1 MSYIYPMI
9 KDKEMKAYFDLIK
22 EKGLTNYSYQEQ
34 FLTNPD
40 FYKPVKPI
48 VLAFGTGGGKTFTT
62 IMKLDLW
69 YSNPENKG
77 TKTVIFPHAT
87 NVLRANFAK
96 SIIKYGT
103 VPFSYCVVENS
114 DQIEETFK
122 SGCEVIIVLP
132 QTLRNYLDKV
142 SKIDWLIVDEA
153 HEWYNAPV
161 YQTILNSLRP
171 DYQML
176 LTGTPSQFNNRPEDF
191 FYHHISVDMLR
202 QAGKLGN
209 AQVHIVASNYNQESS
224 QDIVGDGSV
233 HSRVIK
239 ASKTESSLYRVCKA
253 MLNTLDKSQVIK
265 GHNVVDTLFNNV
277 DKTII
282 FCRTQ
287 SQAKRFYTILHK
299 ELNGKVLKS
308 LSEDGGDSS
317 EFKTFEDNSD
327 IKVLVLVRKGRLG
340 FDMSNLYNIVDFT
353 LTQSV
358 DVISQMLGRIL
369 RPDDKGTIK
378 HYYKV
383 SPRNTVWHYQAIMSV
398 VLRLTMQDA
407 YMIYDGNQNKIVVPR
422 PERPTEL
429 NEEQNIDITDLDF
442 IDEPKE
448 TKPSTT
454 PHFTDIDPDL
464 IMDLDF
470 FKTYAEKTNQNIGEF
485 DILTS
490 CTLDDVRKEVLGLRD
505 RRQGED
511 AITFEEC
518 VAIAKE
524 RGYTK
529 KIEFQYGSPAH
540 YAFIQTKG
548 LMNKFV
554 KEAGLKGRKLTLTY
568 KECKEA
574 AIQCSSRRDFSLK
587 FQPKYQKSKKMGWLQ
602 EFFPEILKSG
612 PKVGHVEYNSN
623 NFKLNKQ

>member
-1 MSYIYPMI
+1 
-9 KDKEMKAYFDLIK
+9 MKTYFDLIK

-96 SIIKYGT
+96 SIAKYGN
-103 VPFSYCVVENS
+103 VPFSYCVIENS
-114 DQIEETFK
+114 DQIEDTFN
-122 SGCEVIIVLP
+122 SECEVIIVLP
-132 QTLRNYLDKV
+132 QTLRNYLSKV

-171 DYQML
+171 TYQML
-176 LTGTPSQFNNRPEDF
+176 LTGTPSQFNSRPEEF
-191 FYHHISVDMLR
+191 YYHHISVDMLR

-209 AQVHIVASNYNQESS
+209 AQVHIVASNYTQESS
-224 QDIVGDGSV
+224 QDVIASGNL
-233 HSRVIK
+233 HSRVFK
-239 ASKTESSLYRVCKA
+239 SSKTESSLYRVCKA
-253 MLNTLDKSQVIK
+253 MLNTLDKSTITK
-265 GHNVVDTLFNNV
+265 GRNVVDTLFNNI

-282 FCRTQ
+282 FCQTQ
-287 SQAKRFYTILHK
+287 AQAKRFYNILHK
-299 ELNGKVLKS
+299 ELDGKVLKS

-317 EFKTFEDNSD
+317 EFIIFENDNT

-358 DVISQMLGRIL
+358 DVISQMFGRIL
-369 RPDDKGTIK
+369 RPDDKGTVK

-407 YMIYDGNQNKIVVPR
+407 YVIYNGNQNKIVVPR
-422 PERPTEL
+422 PERPIESS
-429 NEEQNIDITDLDF
+429 EEQNVDITDLDF

-448 TKPSTT
+448 TKSSTT
-454 PHFTDIDPDL
+454 PHFADIDPDL

-470 FKTYAEKTNQNIGEF
+470 FKTYAEKTNQNVGEF

-511 AITFEEC
+511 SITFEEC

-540 YAFIQTKG
+540 YAFIQKNN
-548 LMNKFV
+548 LMDKFV
-554 KEAGLKGRKLTLTY
+554 KAAGLKGRKLTLTY
-568 KECKEA
+568 EECKEA
-574 AIQCSSRRDFSLK
+574 SIQCSSRKEFSNK
-587 FQPKYQKSKKMGWLQ
+587 FQTKYKKSKQMGWLQ
-602 EFFPEILKSG
+602 EWFPEVLKTG
-612 PKVGHVEYNSN
+612 KKTNN
-623 NFKLNKQ
+623 NFVLTK

>member
-1 MSYIYPMI
+1 MI
-9 KDKEMKAYFDLIK
+9 KNKEMKTYLDLIK
-22 EKGLTNYSYQEQ
+22 EKRLINYSHQEQ
-34 FLTNPD
+34 FLTNSD
-40 FYKPVKPI
+40 FYKPAKPI

-96 SIIKYGT
+96 SIAKYGN
-103 VPFSYCVVENS
+103 VPFSYCVIENS
-114 DQIEETFK
+114 DQIEDVFN
-122 SGCEVIIVLP
+122 SDCEVIIILP
-132 QTLRNYLDKV
+132 QTLRNYLNKV
-142 SKIDWLIVDEA
+142 SKINWLIVDEA

-176 LTGTPSQFNNRPEDF
+176 LTGTPSRFNNRPEEF
-191 FYHHISVDMLR
+191 YYHHISVDMLR
-202 QAGKLGN
+202 QVSKLGN
-209 AQVHIVASNYNQESS
+209 AQVHIVASNYTQESS

-253 MLNTLDKSQVIK
+253 MLNTLDKSQIIK
-265 GHNVVDTLFNNV
+265 GHNVVDTLFNNI

-287 SQAKRFYTILHK
+287 AQAKRFYTILHK
-299 ELNGKVLKS
+299 ELDGKVLKS

-317 EFKTFEDNSD
+317 EFKTFEENND

-358 DVISQMLGRIL
+358 DVISQMFGRIL
-369 RPDDKGTIK
+369 RPDGKSTVK
-378 HYYKV
+378 RYYKV

-407 YMIYDGNQNKIVVPR
+407 YVIYDGNQNKITVPR
-422 PERPTEL
+422 PERPIEP

-448 TKPSTT
+448 VKEPST

-470 FKTYAEKTNQNIGEF
+470 FKTYAKKTNQNVGEF

-518 VAIAKE
+518 VTIAKE

-548 LMNKFV
+548 LMDKFI

-568 KECKEA
+568 DECKEA
-574 AIQCSSRRDFSLK
+574 ALQCISRRDFALK
-587 FQPKYQKSKKMGWLQ
+587 FQTKYGKSKRMGWLV
-602 EFFPEILKSG
+602 EFFPETLKSG
-612 PKVGHVEYNSN
+612 PKIGSHFSL
-623 NFKLNKQ
+623 KNK

>member
-1 MSYIYPMI
+1 
-9 KDKEMKAYFDLIK
+9 MKTYFDLIK

-96 SIIKYGT
+96 SIAKYGD
-103 VPFSYCVVENS
+103 VPFSYCVIEDSSQIKNTFNS
-114 DQIEETFK
+114 D
-122 SGCEVIIVLP
+122 CEVIIVLP
-132 QTLRNYLDKV
+132 QTLRNYLSEV

-176 LTGTPSQFNNRPEDF
+176 LTGTPSQFNGRPEEF
-191 FYHHISVDMLR
+191 HYHHISVDMLR

-209 AQVHIVASNYNQESS
+209 AQVHIVASNYSQESS
-224 QDIVGDGSV
+224 QDIIKSGNL
-233 HSRVIK
+233 HSRVFK
-239 ASKTESSLYRVCKA
+239 ANKTESSLYRVCKA
-253 MLNTLDKSQVIK
+253 MLNTLDKSQVTK
-265 GHNVVDTLFNNV
+265 GRNVVDTLFNNI

-287 SQAKRFYTILHK
+287 AQAKRFYNILHK

-317 EFKTFEDNSD
+317 EFITFENDND
-327 IKVLVLVRKGRLG
+327 IKVLILVRKGRLG

-358 DVISQMLGRIL
+358 DVISQMFGRIL
-369 RPDDKGTIK
+369 RSDDKGTVK

-407 YMIYDGNQNKIVVPR
+407 YVIYDGNQNKIVVPR
-422 PERPTEL
+422 PERPVES
-429 NEEQNIDITDLDF
+429 NEEVNVDVTDSDF
-442 IDEPKE
+442 INEPKE
-448 TKPSTT
+448 VKDSST
-454 PHFTDIDPDL
+454 PHFKDIDPDL

-470 FKTYAEKTNQNIGEF
+470 FKTYAEKTNQRIGEF

-518 VAIAKE
+518 VALVKE
-524 RGYTK
+524 RSYTK

-540 YAFIQTKG
+540 FSFITKNN
-548 LMNKFV
+548 LMDQFV
-554 KEAGLKGRKLTLTY
+554 KAAGLKGRKLTLTY
-568 KECKEA
+568 DECKEVA
-574 AIQCSSRRDFSLK
+574 MQCSSRKDFHNQS
-587 FQPKYQKSKKMGWLQ
+587 QPKYKKAKQMGWLQ
-602 EFFPEILKSG
+602 EWFPEVLKTG
-612 PKVGHVEYNSN
+612 KKVESN
-623 NFKLNKQ
+623 FTLSK

>member
-1 MSYIYPMI
+1 MI
-9 KDKEMKAYFDLIK
+9 KNKEMKTYLDLIK
-22 EKGLTNYSYQEQ
+22 EKRLINYSHQEQ
-34 FLTNPD
+34 FLTNSD
-40 FYKPVKPI
+40 FYKPAKPI

-96 SIIKYGT
+96 SIAKYGN
-103 VPFSYCVVENS
+103 VPFSYCVIENS
-114 DQIEETFK
+114 DQIEDVFN
-122 SGCEVIIVLP
+122 SDCEVIIILP
-132 QTLRNYLDKV
+132 QTLRNYLNKV
-142 SKIDWLIVDEA
+142 SKINWLIVDEA

-176 LTGTPSQFNNRPEDF
+176 LTGTPSRFNNRPEEF
-191 FYHHISVDMLR
+191 YYHHISVDMLR
-202 QAGKLGN
+202 QVSKLGN
-209 AQVHIVASNYNQESS
+209 AQVHIVASNYTQESS

-253 MLNTLDKSQVIK
+253 MLNTLDKSQIIK
-265 GHNVVDTLFNNV
+265 GHNVVDTLFNNI

-287 SQAKRFYTILHK
+287 AQAKRFYTILHK
-299 ELNGKVLKS
+299 ELDGKVLKS

-317 EFKTFEDNSD
+317 EFKTFEENND

-358 DVISQMLGRIL
+358 DVISQMFGRIL
-369 RPDDKGTIK
+369 RPDGKSTVK
-378 HYYKV
+378 RYYKV

-407 YMIYDGNQNKIVVPR
+407 YVIYDGNQNKITVPR
-422 PERPTEL
+422 PERPIEP
-429 NEEQNIDITDLDF
+429 NEEQNIDITDLNF

-448 TKPSTT
+448 VKEPST

-470 FKTYAEKTNQNIGEF
+470 FKTYAKKTNQNVGEF

-518 VAIAKE
+518 VTIAKE

-548 LMNKFV
+548 LMDKFI

-568 KECKEA
+568 DECKEA
-574 AIQCSSRRDFSLK
+574 ALQCISRRDFALK
-587 FQPKYQKSKKMGWLQ
+587 FQTKYGKSKRMGWLV
-602 EFFPEILKSG
+602 EFFPETLKSG
-612 PKVGHVEYNSN
+612 PKIGSHFSL
-623 NFKLNKQ
+623 KNK

>member
-1 MSYIYPMI
+1 
-9 KDKEMKAYFDLIK
+9 MKKYFDLIK
-22 EKGLTNYSYQEQ
+22 EKNLTNYLHQEQ

-40 FYKPVKPI
+40 FYKPTKPI
-48 VLAFGTGGGKTFTT
+48 VLAFSTGGGKTITG

-77 TKTVIFPHAT
+77 TKTVILTHAT
-87 NVLRANFAK
+87 NVIRTNFED
-96 SIIKYGT
+96 SLEDYGN
-103 VPFSYCVVENS
+103 VSFSYCVVKDPSQIEDTFNS
-114 DQIEETFK
+114 D
-122 SGCEVIIVLP
+122 CEVILILP
-132 QTLRNYLDKV
+132 QTLRNYLSKV

-171 DYQML
+171 DYQIL
-176 LTGTPSQFNNRPEDF
+176 LTGTPSRFNNRPEEF
-191 FYHHISVDMLR
+191 YYHHISVDMLR

-209 AQVHIVASNYNQESS
+209 AQVHIVASNYTQESS

-239 ASKTESSLYRVCKA
+239 AAKTESSLYRVCKA
-253 MLNTLDKSQVIK
+253 MLNTLDKSQIIK
-265 GHNVVDTLFNNV
+265 GHNVVDTLFNNI

-299 ELNGKVLKS
+299 ELDGKVLKS

-317 EFKTFEDNSD
+317 EFKTFKKNND
-327 IKVLVLVRKGRLG
+327 IKVLVLVRKGNLG
-340 FDMSNLYNIVDFT
+340 FDMPNLYNVVDFT

-358 DVISQMLGRIL
+358 DRISQMFGRIL
-369 RPDDKGTIK
+369 RPDGKSTVK

-407 YMIYDGNQNKIVVPR
+407 YVIYDGNQNKIVVPR
-422 PERPTEL
+422 PERPIES

-448 TKPSTT
+448 VKSPTT

-470 FKTYAEKTNQNIGEF
+470 FKTYAKKTNQNVGEF

-511 AITFEEC
+511 AVTFKEC

-548 LMNKFV
+548 LIDKFV

-568 KECKEA
+568 DECKEA
-574 AIQCSSRRDFSLK
+574 AMQCNGRTDFNNK
-587 FQPKYQKSKKMGWLQ
+587 FQTKYGKAKRMGWLQ
-602 EFFPEILKSG
+602 EWFPEVKKSG
-612 PKVGHVEYNSN
+612 PPVGHVGYNSN
-623 NFKLNKQ
+623 NFKLNK

>member
-9 KDKEMKAYFDLIK
+9 KDKEMKAYYNLIK
-22 EKGLTNYSYQEQ
+22 EKGLINYSHIKQ

-62 IMKLDLW
+62 IIKLDLW

-96 SIIKYGT
+96 SIAKYGA

-114 DQIEETFK
+114 DQIESVFN
-122 SGCEVIIVLP
+122 SDCEVIIVLP
-132 QTLRNYLDKV
+132 QTLRNYLSKV

-171 DYQML
+171 NYQML

-191 FYHHISVDMLR
+191 YYHHISVDMLR

-209 AQVHIVASNYNQESS
+209 AQVHIVASNYTQESS

-239 ASKTESSLYRVCKA
+239 SSKTESSLYRVCKA
-253 MLNTLDKSQVIK
+253 MLNTLDKSQVTK
-265 GHNVVDTLFNNV
+265 GRNVVDTLFNNI

-287 SQAKRFYTILHK
+287 AQAKRFYNILYK
-299 ELNGKVLKS
+299 ELDGNVLKS

-317 EFKTFEDNSD
+317 EFITFENNNE
-327 IKVLVLVRKGRLG
+327 IKVLILVRKGRLG

-358 DVISQMLGRIL
+358 DVISQMFGRIL
-369 RPDDKGTIK
+369 RPDANGTVK

-407 YMIYDGNQNKIVVPR
+407 YVIYDGNQNKIVVPR
-422 PERPTEL
+422 PERPIES
-429 NEEQNIDITDLDF
+429 NEEVNVDVTDLDF

-448 TKPSTT
+448 VKDSST

-470 FKTYAEKTNQNIGEF
+470 FKTYAQKTNQRVGEF

-518 VAIAKE
+518 ISIAKE
-524 RGYTK
+524 RNYTK

-540 YAFIQTKG
+540 YNFIQTKG
-548 LMNKFV
+548 LMDQFV
-554 KEAGLKGRKLTLTY
+554 KIAELKGRKLTLTY
-568 KECKEA
+568 DECKEA
-574 AIQCSSRRDFSLK
+574 AMQCNGRTDFNNK
-587 FQPKYQKSKKMGWLQ
+587 FQTKYGKSKRMGWLQ
-602 EFFPEILKSG
+602 EWFPEVKKSG
-612 PKVGHVEYNSN
+612 PPVGHVGYNTN
-623 NFKLNKQ
+623 NFKLNK

>member
-1 MSYIYPMI
+1 MI

-265 GHNVVDTLFNNV
+265 GHNVVDTLFNNI

-287 SQAKRFYTILHK
+287 PQAKRFYNILYK
-299 ELNGKVLKS
+299 ELDGKVLKS

-317 EFKTFEDNSD
+317 EFITFENNSD
-327 IKVLVLVRKGRLG
+327 IKVLILVRKGRLG
-340 FDMSNLYNIVDFT
+340 FDMPNLYNVVDFT

-358 DVISQMLGRIL
+358 DLISQMFGRIL
-369 RPDDKGTIK
+369 RPDGKGTVK

-407 YMIYDGNQNKIVVPR
+407 YVIYDGNQNKIVVPR
-422 PERPTEL
+422 PERPIES
-429 NEEQNIDITDLDF
+429 NEEQNVDITDLDF

-448 TKPSTT
+448 TKSPST

-470 FKTYAEKTNQNIGEF
+470 FKTYAEKTNQNVGEF

-505 RRQGED
+505 RRQGEE

-518 VAIAKE
+518 VALVKE
-524 RGYTK
+524 RNYTK

-540 YAFIQTKG
+540 YGFIQKNN
-548 LMNKFV
+548 LMDKFI

-568 KECKEA
+568 EECKEA
-574 AIQCSSRRDFSLK
+574 AVQCSSRTDFNNK
-587 FQPKYQKSKKMGWLQ
+587 FQTKYGKSKRMGWLQ
-602 EFFPEILKSG
+602 EFFPEVKKSG
-612 PKVGHVEYNSN
+612 PKIGHIGYNSN

>member
-1 MSYIYPMI
+1 
-9 KDKEMKAYFDLIK
+9 MKTYFDLIK

-48 VLAFGTGGGKTFTT
+48 VLAFGTGGGKPFTT
-62 IMKLDLW
+62 IMKLDIW
-69 YSNPENKG
+69 YSNPKNQK
-77 TKTVIFPHAT
+77 TKTVILTHAT
-87 NVLRANFAK
+87 NVIRNNFEEAIEK
-96 SIIKYGT
+96 KYGE
-103 VPFSYCVVENS
+103 VSFSHCVIKDSSEIEENFNS
-114 DQIEETFK
+114 DCQ
-122 SGCEVIIVLP
+122 VIIVLP
-132 QTLRNYLDKV
+132 QTLRNYLNKV

-153 HEWYNAPV
+153 HEWYNALV
-161 YQTILNSLRP
+161 YQKILNAFRP
-171 DYQML
+171 NYQLL
-176 LTGTPSQFNNRPEDF
+176 LTGTPSSFNGKPEEF
-191 FYHHISVDMLR
+191 YYHHVSVDTLR

-209 AQVHIVASNYNQESS
+209 AQVYIVSSNYIQNSS
-224 QDIVGDGSV
+224 QDVVGDNNIS
-233 HSRVIK
+233 SRVIE
-239 ASKTESSLYRVCKA
+239 ADKTESSLYRVCKE
-253 MLNTLDKSQVIK
+253 MLNTLDKSKVTK
-265 GHNVVDTLFNNV
+265 GRNVVDTLFNNI

-287 SQAKRFYTILHK
+287 AQAKRFYTILHK
-299 ELNGKVLKS
+299 ELDGKVLKS

-317 EFKTFEDNSD
+317 EFKTFEENND
-327 IKVLVLVRKGRLG
+327 IKVLVLVRKGQLG

-358 DVISQMLGRIL
+358 DRISQMFGRIL
-369 RPDDKGTIK
+369 RPDGKDTIK

-383 SPRNTVWHYQAIMSV
+383 STENTVWHYQAVMSV

-407 YMIYDGNQNKIVVPR
+407 YIIYNGNQNKVIIPQLD
-422 PERPTEL
+422 RPTQP
-429 NEEQNIDITDLDF
+429 NEEPNIDVTNLDF
-442 IDEPKE
+442 INEPNDVR
-448 TKPSTT
+448 PAST
-454 PHFTDIDPDL
+454 PQFTDIDVDL

-470 FKTYAEKTNQNIGEF
+470 FYNYAKVTNQNVGEF
-485 DILTS
+485 NIRTS

-548 LMNKFV
+548 LMDKFV

-568 KECKEA
+568 DECKEA
-574 AIQCSSRRDFSLK
+574 AMQCNGRTDFNNK
-587 FQPKYQKSKKMGWLQ
+587 FQTKYGKAKRMGWLQ
-602 EFFPEILKSG
+602 EWFPEVKKSG
-612 PKVGHVEYNSN
+612 PPVGHVGYNSN
-623 NFKLNKQ
+623 NFKLVK